1 MSTTFNVFRWSAL
14 GAGIIYG
21 AYHRYSLESTHAKK
35 EAAKKW
41 KHEEKL
47 IQQAKDEY
55 KKLNEPKT
63 TTPTKPTSITTGS
76 INWEDPNLDLGK
88 ALDSLLAKLD

>member
-1 MSTTFNVFRWSAL
+1 MSTTFNVWRYTAL

-21 AYHRYSLESTHAKK
+21 AYHRYSLESSHAKK
-35 EAAKKW
+35 EYTKRW
-41 KHEEKL
+41 NHEEKL

-55 KKLNEPKT
+55 AKLKEPKT
-63 TTPTKPTSITTGS
+63 TTQSAPTSIISGS

-88 ALDSLLAKLD
+88 ALDSVLAQLD